1 MTDEIIINLAPTGM
15 VPTRA
20 DTPHVPLTPEEVAAD
35 VRRCRD
41 AGASIV
47 HLHPRDEAGEPT
59 QSPERA
65 AAFIASVRA
74 AVPDIVACITTS
86 GRRNPELDLRA
97 AVLDLD
103 GPVRPEMASLT
114 LGSLNFPKQASINA
128 PATIEG
134 LAERMRE
141 RGIVPEW
148 EVFDFGMLDYAVY
161 LRGRGLLGDPVYV
174 NLLLG
179 SLGTLAATPLNL
191 ALLVERLP
199 AGATWAA
206 TGIGR
211 FQFPM
216 HRLAIAMGGHVRV
229 GLEDNLW
236 YDDARTRLATNP
248 MLVERIVQIARAM
261 GREPATPGD
270 VRARLGIP
278 TRAEPPTERVPDTA
292 R

>member
-1 MTDEIIINLAPTGM
+1 MTDELIINLAPTGM

-20 DTPHVPLTPEEVAAD
+20 DTPHVPLTPDEVAAD

-47 HLHPRDEAGEPT
+47 HIHPRDEAGEPT
-59 QSPERA
+59 QSAERA
-65 AAFIASVRA
+65 AAFIAAVRA
-74 AVPDIVACITTS
+74 ATPDIVVGITTS
-86 GRRNPELDLRA
+86 GRRQPELDARA

-114 LGSLNFPKQASINA
+114 LGSLNFPRQASVNA
-128 PATIEG
+128 PATIQG

-148 EVFDFGMLDYAVY
+148 EVFDFGMLDYAAW

-211 FQFPM
+211 FQLAVN
-216 HRLAIAMGGHVRV
+216 RLAIAMGGHVRV

-236 YDDARTRLATNP
+236 FDDARTDLATNP
-248 MLVERIVQIARAM
+248 RLVERLVRVARAM
-261 GREPATPGD
+261 GREPATPD
-270 VRARLGIP
+270 QVRERLGIARP
-278 TRAEPPTERVPDTA
+278 SGIDAERLAGAA